1 MMTNTFKIKY
11 IREFC
16 QVIDCEHK
24 TAPYVEKSDFLV
36 VRTSNVKDGRLIW
49 DDMKFTTQN
58 GYEEWTQRAIPEYGD
73 VLFTREAPAG
83 ETCLVPKDIKMCM
96 GQRMVLLRPASEKI
110 DPLFFSLVLASE
122 KIKLDILKL
131 SIGSTVSRINIEDI
145 KQLKVPVPSL
155 DEQRK
160 ISKILNAWEQAILT
174 TEKLLANS
182 QQQKKALMQQLITG
196 KKRLLDENGV
206 QFGKEWEQ
214 VTVSDICKI
223 GRGRV
228 ISKIEIEKNNG
239 IYPVYSS
246 QTMNDG
252 VMGYL
257 NSFDF
262 DGEYVTWTTDGVYAG
277 TIFYR
282 TGRFN
287 CTNICGTLIAKSGN
301 LNLKFLSFS
310 LSIVA
315 YKYVSHTLANPKL
328 MNGVM
333 ATVPIMLPEIKEQQ
347 KIAAV
352 LSAADAE
359 ISTLEKKLACLKDE
373 KKALMQQ
380 LLTGKRRIKIDA
392 EEAVS
397 A

>member
-1 MMTNTFKIKY
+1 MNNTFKIKY

-110 DPLFFSLVLASE
+110 DSLYFSLVLASE

-155 DEQRK
+155 GVQRK
-160 ISKILNAWEQAILT
+160 ISKMLNAWEQAILT

-182 QQQKKALMQQLITG
+182 QQQKKALMQQLLTG

-287 CTNICGTLIAKSGN
+287 CTNICGTLIAKSEN

-380 LLTGKRRIKIDA
+380 LLSGKRRVKIDA
-392 EEAVS
+392 EEAVN

>member
-1 MMTNTFKIKY
+1 MTNTFKIKY

>member
-73 VLFTREAPAG
+73 VLFAREAPAG

-182 QQQKKALMQQLITG
+182 
-196 KKRLLDENGV
+196 
-206 QFGKEWEQ
+206 
-214 VTVSDICKI
+214 
-223 GRGRV
+223 
-228 ISKIEIEKNNG
+228 
-239 IYPVYSS
+239 
-246 QTMNDG
+246 
-252 VMGYL
+252 
-257 NSFDF
+257 
-262 DGEYVTWTTDGVYAG
+262 
-277 TIFYR
+277 
-282 TGRFN
+282 
-287 CTNICGTLIAKSGN
+287 
-301 LNLKFLSFS
+301 
-310 LSIVA
+310 
-315 YKYVSHTLANPKL
+315 
-328 MNGVM
+328 
-333 ATVPIMLPEIKEQQ
+333 
-347 KIAAV
+347 
-352 LSAADAE
+352 
-359 ISTLEKKLACLKDE
+359 
-373 KKALMQQ
+373 
-380 LLTGKRRIKIDA
+380 
-392 EEAVS
+392 
-397 A
+397 

>member
-1 MMTNTFKIKY
+1 MNNTFKIKY

-110 DPLFFSLVLASE
+110 DSLYFSLVLASE

-155 DEQRK
+155 DVQRK
-160 ISKILNAWEQAILT
+160 ISKMLNAWEQAILT

-182 QQQKKALMQQLITG
+182 QQQKKALMQQLLTG

-287 CTNICGTLIAKSGN
+287 CTNICGTLIAKSEN

-380 LLTGKRRIKIDA
+380 LLSGKRRVKIDA
-392 EEAVS
+392 EEAVN